1 MKLIIALQK
10 LEDTLEKNVEDL
22 DHLFDVERDK
32 SNLESADENISTF
45 GSLTHAIEKEQS
57 RTRQDSLTEISTG
70 EKTFM
75 EHISSVD
82 DACHRQSRVDSD
94 HGFPDM
100 QTAFSERYRNAD
112 MASSMEEPLD
122 CTSDMNQL
130 QQSKPKHEPLD
141 YTVDID
147 TESRYKT
154 YMAEKI
160 LYNPE
165 ENLQRQGSDLSL
177 PLCRHLVL

>member
-1 MKLIIALQK
+1 
-10 LEDTLEKNVEDL
+10 
-22 DHLFDVERDK
+22 VERDK

-45 GSLTHAIEKEQS
+45 GSLTQAMEKEQS

-75 EHISSVD
+75 EHISSVED
-82 DACHRQSRVDSD
+82 TCHRQNRVDSD
-94 HGFPDM
+94 RGLLDM
-100 QTAFSERYRNAD
+100 QTAFSERYRNVD
-112 MASSMEEPLD
+112 MPSSMEEQPLD

-130 QQSKPKHEPLD
+130 QQTKTKHEPLD

>member
-1 MKLIIALQK
+1 
-10 LEDTLEKNVEDL
+10 
-22 DHLFDVERDK
+22 VERDK

-45 GSLTHAIEKEQS
+45 GSLTHAVEKEQS

-75 EHISSVD
+75 EHISNVD
-82 DACHRQSRVDSD
+82 DTCHRLSRVDSD
-94 HGFPDM
+94 HGLPDM
-100 QTAFSERYRNAD
+100 QTAFSERYRNAN
-112 MASSMEEPLD
+112 MSSSMEEQPLD

-130 QQSKPKHEPLD
+130 QQTKHEPLD

-147 TESRYKT
+147 TEPRYKT
-154 YMAEKI
+154 YVAEKI